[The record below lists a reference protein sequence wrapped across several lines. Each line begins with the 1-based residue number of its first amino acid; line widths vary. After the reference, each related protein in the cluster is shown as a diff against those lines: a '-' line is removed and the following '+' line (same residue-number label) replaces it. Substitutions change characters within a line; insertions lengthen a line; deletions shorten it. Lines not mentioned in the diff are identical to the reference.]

1 LNESSSSEYDSESE
15 SSDEV
20 EKMYLLEK
28 DITNKIIHSAS
39 LLTDEVPYEVMK
51 LVSNN
56 KISKEHAELVRE
68 RNEHEIPDDDE
79 LEVAR

>member
-1 LNESSSSEYDSESE
+1 MQEFSGSDLQESSSSEYDSESE

-39 LLTDEVPYEVMK
+39 LLTDKTPYEIMK
-51 LVSNN
+51 IVSNN
-56 KISKEHAELVRE
+56 DISEDHAELVR
-68 RNEHEIPDDDE
+68 
-79 LEVAR
+79 